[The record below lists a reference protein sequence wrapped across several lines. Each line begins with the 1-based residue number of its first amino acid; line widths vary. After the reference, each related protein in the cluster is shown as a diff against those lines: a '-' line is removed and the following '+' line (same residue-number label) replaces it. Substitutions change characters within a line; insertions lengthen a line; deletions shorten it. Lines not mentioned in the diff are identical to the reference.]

1 MNTRLNKK
9 VKKDLDAY
17 FKGYRGSE
25 PEVHHALKHIL
36 MGALTDANFHAESKR
51 VANMFPKASKAKHAG
66 KKEWEDSLEMNHG
79 VPIAKAAKWDG
90 YEIIDA
96 IAYWASMFIGGPV
109 GAKISSLKEGMNENI
124 RMFVNKFINEVTH
137 SYEYETMSGK
147 NEDENDKEDFRIGNY
162 HTKYFHVCPGAS
174 SLYMDIESKGVDMDM
189 AERSARL
196 HDVLFFVEEHI
207 QRDGYKPEKDYIM
220 VAKNLQRNIMKM
232 AEMMGLEKEHHYIQG
247 HVDTIIKTVE
257 GKKLEEKVVNLTE
270 KNVPTNPSKWSY
282 YKSQAKKKFDVY
294 PSAYANAWAA
304 KQYKA
309 AGGGWRKGKSESIEE
324 GVMSNIHLMADAS
337 KDFEDFK
344 KKFKKDYKKV
354 FKNTPDFMD
363 WLYGMYKDMAPLK
376 AGEKVEEALSVTD
389 ERHFG
394 KKGIIIMIDDN
405 GKKVSAIFKNKKN
418 ADKYNRNKSSDLQAL
433 LKLAKNT
440 PYPKAIDEATRGEIH
455 KAAKK
460 GNYPATIVVSE
471 KGKVVYQELVKTPQ
485 LVPAIFMI
493 LQKKYP
499 NAKISVESK
508 TGETLFTEAMDM
520 KKRLKVYDKLKK
532 GDKVTIKYGSSM
544 RGGVEKEFVVSKGK
558 TKVGKAQV
566 ERIILKNPANP
577 KGVKYYLYNRDG
589 NVSMAIGDMAATIE
603 DMHESVNEAKYKVG
617 DTITVIR
624 KDGMKYMGTVE
635 KLNPLKLRTDS
646 TSTVVLPNPM
656 IKKVVKE
663 SINEYFVENFQ
674 DVKELV
680 EFLKENKPSLSEAEY
695 QGRKVELNK
704 IMQGDVKKFK
714 VYVKNPKGN
723 VVKVNFGHKGKGGEK
738 TMSIKKNNPERR
750 KSFRARHNCDN
761 PGPKHKARYW
771 SCRKW

>member
-17 FKGYRGSE
+17 FKGYKGSE

-36 MGALTDANFHAESKR
+36 IGALTDANFHSESQR
-51 VANMFPKASKAKHAG
+51 VANMFPKANKAKHAG
-66 KKEWEDSLEMNHG
+66 KREWEDSIEMNHG

-96 IAYWASMFIGGPV
+96 ISYWASMFIGGPV
-109 GAKISSLKEGMNENI
+109 GAKITSLKEGMNENI

-137 SYEYETMSGK
+137 SYEYETMSGQ

-220 VAKNLQRNIMKM
+220 VAKNLQKNIMKM
-232 AEMMGLEKEHHYIQG
+232 AKMMGLEKEHHYIQG
-247 HVDTIIKTVE
+247 HVDIITKTVE
-257 GKKLEEKVVNLTE
+257 GKKLEERVIELTE

-282 YKSQAKKKFDVY
+282 YKSQAKQKFDVY

-309 AGGGWRKGKSESIEE
+309 AGGGWRTTKESIEE
-324 GVMSNIHLMADAS
+324 GVMSNIHLLADAS

-344 KKFKKDYKKV
+344 KKFKKHYKKV
-354 FKNTPDFMD
+354 FQNTPDFMD

-376 AGEKVEEALSVTD
+376 AGEKVEEGLSVTD
-389 ERHFG
+389 ERYFG

-460 GNYPATIVVSE
+460 GSYPATIVVSE

-508 TGETLFTEAMDM
+508 SGETLFTEAKSMDM

-532 GDKVTIKYGSSM
+532 GDKITIKYGSSM

-558 TKVGKAQV
+558 TLVGKQKV
-566 ERIILKNPANP
+566 ERIILQNPENP
-577 KGVKYYLYNRDG
+577 KGVKYYLYQRNG
-589 NVSMAIGDMAATIE
+589 NVTMAIGDMAATIE
-603 DMHESVNEAKYKVG
+603 DMHES
-617 DTITVIR
+617 
-624 KDGMKYMGTVE
+624 
-635 KLNPLKLRTDS
+635 
-646 TSTVVLPNPM
+646 
-656 IKKVVKE
+656 
-663 SINEYFVENFQ
+663 IN
-674 DVKELV
+674 
-680 EFLKENKPSLSEAEY
+680 EAEY

-714 VYVKNPKGN
+714 VYVNNDKGN

-738 TMSIKKNNPERR
+738 TMRIKKSDPARR
-750 KSFRARHNCDN
+750 KAFRDRMNCDN
-761 PGPKHKARYW
+761 PGPKWKARYW
-771 SCRKW
+771 ACRTW